1 MTMDLKQQIRLLAE
15 RSRDA
20 SRALAKLDAET
31 KNALLL
37 AMADG
42 IETSAERIKSANT
55 KDLEA
60 GKIAGLSS
68 AMLDRLTLTDQRIA
82 EMARGVREVAGLP
95 DPVGKT
101 ISEWTRPNGMRIQ
114 KVRVPIGVILIIY
127 ESRPNV
133 TADAGCL
140 CFKTGNAVILRG
152 GSEAIHSNLAI
163 AEAMNVPGLPAN
175 SITVVPTTDRAAI
188 DELLKLDEFINLC
201 IPRGGEG
208 LIRAVAEKSRI
219 PVIKHYKGVCH
230 VYVDRGADFDMAE
243 KIVINAKC
251 QRPGVCNAIETL
263 LIDETIA
270 DRFLPR
276 VARALTQKN
285 VELRGDEKV
294 IRILRGRGILAPTG
308 SSAVALAKADRDKAE
323 SDETPLSHPAN
334 VASTAGFAIKPAT
347 EDDWYAEYLDLIL
360 AVRVVNGVGEA
371 IDHIAKYGSAHSDA
385 IVTRDK
391 ATAEKFL
398 REVDSSS
405 VFWNAS
411 TRLADGGQYGFGAE
425 IGISTD
431 KLHARGPMGLEE
443 LTSYKF
449 VVVGDGQLRE

>member
-1 MTMDLKQQIRLLAE
+1 MDLKHQIRQLAE
-15 RSRDA
+15 HSRDA
-20 SRALAKLDAET
+20 SHALAKLDSNT
-31 KNALLL
+31 KSALLR
-37 AMADG
+37 AMADN
-42 IETSAERIKSANT
+42 IEKSAAAIKAANA
-55 KDLEA
+55 KDVA
-60 GKIAGLSS
+60 GGKKSGLSS
-68 AMLDRLTLTDQRIA
+68 AMLDRLTLTDKRIS
-82 EMARGVREVAGLP
+82 EMARGVREVAALP
-95 DPVGKT
+95 DPVGTT
-101 ISEWTRPNGMRIQ
+101 ISEWTRPNGIRIQ

-163 AEAMNVPGLPAN
+163 AEAMNVPGLPPN
-175 SITVVPTTDRAAI
+175 SITVVPTTDRIAI
-188 DELLKLDEFINLC
+188 DELLKLNDLINLC

-208 LIRAVAEKSRI
+208 LIRTVAEKSRI

-230 VYVDRGADFDMAE
+230 VFVDRDADFDMAE

-263 LIDETIA
+263 LIDEKIA
-270 DRFLPR
+270 DKFLPR
-276 VARALTQKN
+276 MAKSLTDNK
-285 VELRGDEKV
+285 VELRGDERTRQLV
-294 IRILRGRGILAPTG
+294 
-308 SSAVALAKADRDKAE
+308 
-323 SDETPLSHPAN
+323 
-334 VASTAGFAIKPAT
+334 STAKPAT

-360 AVRVVNGVGEA
+360 AVRVVKNVAEA
-371 IDHIAKYGSAHSDA
+371 IDHITKYGSNHSDA
-385 IVTRDK
+385 IVTKNK

-398 REVDSSS
+398 HEVDSSS

-411 TRLADGGQYGFGAE
+411 TRLADGAQYGFGAE

-431 KLHARGPMGLEE
+431 KIHARGPMGLEE

-449 VVVGDGQLRE
+449 VVVGDGQVRE

>member
-1 MTMDLKQQIRLLAE
+1 MDLKQQIRLLAE

-20 SRALAKLDAET
+20 ARALAKLDADT

-42 IETSAERIKSANT
+42 IEKSAERIQGANA

-60 GKIAGLSS
+60 GKKAGLSS
-68 AMLDRLTLTDQRIA
+68 AMLDRLTLTDKRIA
-82 EMARGVREVAGLP
+82 EMAKGVREVAGLP
-95 DPVGKT
+95 DPVGTT

-133 TADAGCL
+133 TADAACL

-230 VYVDRGADFDMAE
+230 VYVDREADFDMAE

-263 LIDETIA
+263 LIDERIA
-270 DRFLPR
+270 GQFLPR

-285 VELRGDEKV
+285 VELRGDERTRQLV
-294 IRILRGRGILAPTG
+294 TNA
-308 SSAVALAKADRDKAE
+308 
-323 SDETPLSHPAN
+323 
-334 VASTAGFAIKPAT
+334 KPAT

-371 IDHIAKYGSAHSDA
+371 IDHITKYGSAHSDA

>member
-1 MTMDLKQQIRLLAE
+1 MDLKQQMRLLAK

-20 SRALAKLDAET
+20 ARALARLDPDA
-31 KNALLL
+31 KNALLE
-37 AMADG
+37 AMAAG
-42 IETSAERIKSANT
+42 IEKSSDRIRSANAE
-55 KDLEA
+55 DLAA
-60 GKIAGLSS
+60 GREAGLSS
-68 AMLDRLTLTDQRIA
+68 AMLDRLTLTDKRIA
-82 EMARGVREVAGLP
+82 EMAKAVRAVADLP
-95 DPVGKT
+95 DPVGQV
-101 ISEWTRPNGMRIQ
+101 IREWTRPNGIRIQ
-114 KVRVPIGVILIIY
+114 KVRVPLGVILIIY

-133 TADAGCL
+133 TADAACL
-140 CFKTGNAVILRG
+140 CLKAGNAVILRG

-163 AEAMNVPGLPAN
+163 AEAMSVTGVPTD
-175 SITVVPTTDRAAI
+175 SITVVPTSDRAAV
-188 DELLKLDEFINLC
+188 DELLQLDELINLC

-230 VYVDRGADFDMAE
+230 VFVDRDADFEMAE
-243 KIVINAKC
+243 KIVVNAKC
-251 QRPGVCNAIETL
+251 QRPGVCNAMETL
-263 LIDETIA
+263 LVDEKIA
-270 DRFLPR
+270 AQFLPR
-276 VARALTQKN
+276 IGRALAERK
-285 VELRGDEKV
+285 VELRVDEAAHQV
-294 IRILRGRGILAPTG
+294 LPG
-308 SSAVALAKADRDKAE
+308 AKR
-323 SDETPLSHPAN
+323 
-334 VASTAGFAIKPAT
+334 AT

-371 IDHIAKYGSAHSDA
+371 IDHIATYGSAHSDA
-385 IVTRDK
+385 IVTRNRT
-391 ATAEKFL
+391 TAERFL

-411 TRLADGGQYGFGAE
+411 TRLADGGEYGLGAE

>member
-1 MTMDLKQQIRLLAE
+1 MRLLAE

-20 SRALAKLDAET
+20 SRALARLDSEQ
-31 KNALLL
+31 KNSLLR

-42 IETSAERIKSANT
+42 IEKSADRIQPANA

-60 GKIAGLSS
+60 GKKAGLTS
-68 AMLDRLTLTDQRIA
+68 AMLDRLTLTDKRIS
-82 EMARGVREVAGLP
+82 EMAEGVREVAALP

-101 ISEWTRPNGMRIQ
+101 ISEWTRPNGIRIQ

-163 AEAMNVPGLPAN
+163 AEAMNVPGLPPN

-188 DELLKLDEFINLC
+188 DELLQLDDLVNLC

-230 VYVDRGADFDMAE
+230 VYVDRDADFDMAE
-243 KIVINAKC
+243 EIVVNAKC
-251 QRPGVCNAIETL
+251 QRPSVCNAIETL
-263 LIDETIA
+263 LIDEKIA
-270 DRFLPR
+270 DQFLPR
-276 VARALTQKN
+276 VAKALAEKK
-285 VELRGDEKV
+285 VELRGDDRTRQLV
-294 IRILRGRGILAPTG
+294 P
-308 SSAVALAKADRDKAE
+308 SA
-323 SDETPLSHPAN
+323 
-334 VASTAGFAIKPAT
+334 KPAT

-360 AVRVVNGVGEA
+360 AVRVINGVDEA
-371 IDHIAKYGSAHSDA
+371 IDHITKYGSAHSDA
-385 IVTRDK
+385 IVTRNK

>member
-1 MTMDLKQQIRLLAE
+1 MDLKRQIRQLAE

-20 SRALAKLDAET
+20 SRALAKLNSDT
-31 KNALLL
+31 KNSLLR
-37 AMADG
+37 AMADS
-42 IETSAERIKSANT
+42 IEKSAAAIKAANA
-55 KDLEA
+55 KDVAA
-60 GKIAGLSS
+60 GKKSGLSA
-68 AMLDRLTLTDQRIA
+68 AMLDRLTLTDKRIS
-82 EMARGVREVAGLP
+82 EMAKGVREVAALP

-101 ISEWTRPNGMRIQ
+101 ISEWTRPNGIRIK

-163 AEAMNVPGLPAN
+163 AEAMNVPGLPPN
-175 SITVVPTTDRAAI
+175 SITVVPTTDRIAI
-188 DELLKLDEFINLC
+188 DELLKLHELINLC

-208 LIRAVAEKSRI
+208 LIRTVAEKSRI

-230 VYVDRGADFDMAE
+230 VYVDRDADFDMAE

-263 LIDETIA
+263 LIDEKIA
-270 DRFLPR
+270 DKFLPR
-276 VARALTQKN
+276 IAKSLTEN
-285 VELRGDEKV
+285 RVELRGD
-294 IRILRGRGILAPTG
+294 
-308 SSAVALAKADRDKAE
+308 DRTRK
-323 SDETPLSHPAN
+323 L
-334 VASTAGFAIKPAT
+334 VSTAKPAT

-360 AVRVVNGVGEA
+360 AVRVVKDVSEA
-371 IDHIAKYGSAHSDA
+371 IDHITKYGSNHSDA
-385 IVTRDK
+385 IVTANK
-391 ATAEKFL
+391 TTAEKFL
-398 REVDSSS
+398 HEVDSSS

-431 KLHARGPMGLEE
+431 KIHARGPMGLEE

-449 VVVGDGQLRE
+449 VVVGDGQVRE

>member
-1 MTMDLKQQIRLLAE
+1 
-15 RSRDA
+15 
-20 SRALAKLDAET
+20 
-31 KNALLL
+31 
-37 AMADG
+37 
-42 IETSAERIKSANT
+42 
-55 KDLEA
+55 
-60 GKIAGLSS
+60 
-68 AMLDRLTLTDQRIA
+68 MLDRLTLTDKRIS
-82 EMARGVREVAGLP
+82 EMAKGVCEVAALP
-95 DPVGKT
+95 DPVGTT
-101 ISEWTRPNGMRIQ
+101 ISEWTRPNGIRIR

-133 TADAGCL
+133 TADAACL

-163 AEAMNVPGLPAN
+163 AVAMNVPGLPPN

-188 DELLKLDEFINLC
+188 DELLELDDLINLC

-230 VYVDRGADFDMAE
+230 VYVDREADFDMAE

-263 LIDETIA
+263 LIDEKIA
-270 DRFLPR
+270 DKFLPR
-276 VARALTQKN
+276 IAKALTENK
-285 VELRGDEKV
+285 VELRGD
-294 IRILRGRGILAPTG
+294 
-308 SSAVALAKADRDKAE
+308 DRTRQLVSNA
-323 SDETPLSHPAN
+323 
-334 VASTAGFAIKPAT
+334 KPAT

-360 AVRVVNGVGEA
+360 AVRVVQGVDAA
-371 IDHIAKYGSAHSDA
+371 IDHITKYGSAHSDA
-385 IVTRDK
+385 IVTGNK
-391 ATAEKFL
+391 TTAEKFL

-431 KLHARGPMGLEE
+431 KIHARGPMGLEE

-449 VVVGDGQLRE
+449 VVVGDGQVRE

>member
-1 MTMDLKQQIRLLAE
+1 MLQLAE

-20 SRALAKLDAET
+20 ARALAKLDTDA
-31 KNALLL
+31 KNALLR

-42 IETSAERIKSANT
+42 IERAADRIKAANA
-55 KDLEA
+55 KDLA
-60 GKIAGLSS
+60 SGKAAGLSA
-68 AMLDRLTLTDQRIA
+68 AMLERLALPDKRLA
-82 EMARGVREVAGLP
+82 EMAQGIREVAALP

-101 ISEWTRPNGMRIQ
+101 ISDWTRPNGIRIQ

-133 TADAGCL
+133 TADAACL

-152 GSEAIHSNLAI
+152 GSEAIQSNLAI
-163 AEAMNVPGLPAN
+163 AEAMNVPGLPPH
-175 SITVVPTTDRAAI
+175 SITVVPTTDRSAI
-188 DELLKLDEFINLC
+188 DELLKLNEFINLC

-208 LIRAVAEKSRI
+208 LIRTVVEKSRV

-230 VYVDRGADFDMAE
+230 VFVDRDAEFDMAE

-263 LIDETIA
+263 LVDEKIA
-270 DRFLPR
+270 DKFLPR
-276 VARALTQKN
+276 IAKALTEKK
-285 VELRGDEKV
+285 VELRGDTATRRLV
-294 IRILRGRGILAPTG
+294 P
-308 SSAVALAKADRDKAE
+308 VA
-323 SDETPLSHPAN
+323 
-334 VASTAGFAIKPAT
+334 KPAT

-371 IDHIAKYGSAHSDA
+371 VDHIAKYGSNHSDA
-385 IVTRDK
+385 IVTKNK
-391 ATAEKFL
+391 ATADRFL

-449 VVVGDGQLRE
+449 VVIGDGQLRE